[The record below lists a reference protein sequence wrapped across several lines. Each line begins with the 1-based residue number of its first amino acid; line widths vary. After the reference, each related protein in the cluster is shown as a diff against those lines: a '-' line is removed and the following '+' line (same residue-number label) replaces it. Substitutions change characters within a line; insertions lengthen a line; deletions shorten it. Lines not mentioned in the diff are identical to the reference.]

1 MPVLPRRRHEIGQT
15 YPSRRARVRPSPE
28 LFHAD
33 PRGQLCMKHQ
43 ARAMGATPPSY
54 FPRLH
59 MWCAEGYMPTPRLL
73 AQPRCRHCGMP
84 LDDTGF

>member
-1 MPVLPRRRHEIGQT
+1 
-15 YPSRRARVRPSPE
+15 
-28 LFHAD
+28 
-33 PRGQLCMKHQ
+33 MKHQ

-59 MWCAEGYMPTPRLL
+59 TWCAEGYMPTPRPL
-73 AQPRCRHCGMP
+73 AQPHCRHCGMP